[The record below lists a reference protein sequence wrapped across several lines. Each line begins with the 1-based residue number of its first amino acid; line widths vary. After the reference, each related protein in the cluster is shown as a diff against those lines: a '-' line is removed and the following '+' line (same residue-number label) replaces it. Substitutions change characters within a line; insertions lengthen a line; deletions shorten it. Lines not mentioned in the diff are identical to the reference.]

1 MRNVNQVEVRNKL
14 QAEVQRH
21 IVKRLPRKRLLIGL
35 LLIILCSSVLS
46 GIGSLAYASD
56 YRNDLPIAKA
66 GVQHLQ
72 KAALLLATLR
82 QNPLDANHIA
92 LAQQEF
98 TVALQNFNRVNA
110 DLQFVPG
117 IAALLPI
124 YGNRIHAALHLV
136 PLATA
141 LSQAGI
147 SGCDLLELLTA
158 RLHNPLNAQIPGI
171 TMADI
176 TLITQSIHDIQT
188 SLTTANNELNQLQ
201 PADLQ
206 FDTSISRQMNIMRT
220 DLPTLQVWINAIEQ
234 ALPSAPTILG
244 IDMPANYLIEVLDT
258 TELRPGGGFIGNYGI
273 ATFSNGLL
281 TATRITDTDLLDHPF
296 ADAGFSIPFPPQYG
310 WFDIALGNW
319 GLRDSNLDADFPTD
333 ARSAETLYTKEGGNI
348 PIQGVI
354 AITPTFIEHVLTI
367 TGPITIPEYHE
378 TVNAQNLIER
388 IHYHQLGDE
397 EGSDNIASPDGY
409 SSLRKHFTAL
419 LAEHLFAHIHQLA
432 ASHAGDFLQLI
443 FNSVGPKDLQIYFN
457 DTHVETLLHNA
468 HLDAAIQTP
477 PYDNL
482 LIVDANI
489 AANKANN
496 FITSTLDDNITIDA
510 AGNAVHHATLHY
522 AWITP
527 GQNYGYPL
535 YRDYVRV
542 YAPLGSLLQTQDG
555 WQPRGTGKAFG
566 HEVWA
571 GFFTLTNGQTSSIML
586 TWQVPRAA
594 THDAHG
600 WHYQEMVQRQA
611 SVVWTIHAQ
620 LTLPSCA
627 TVTNT
632 AGGLQTNGK
641 QSAILNQT
649 LTENTLSTI
658 DYTC

>member
-1 MRNVNQVEVRNKL
+1 MRNVNQVEVRNKQ
-14 QAEVQRH
+14 QAEAH
-21 IVKRLPRKRLLIGL
+21 GHNAKSLPRKSLLIGL
-35 LLIILCSSVLS
+35 LLIILCSFVLS
-46 GIGSLAYASD
+46 GVGSLAYATD

-66 GVQHLQ
+66 GVQHLE
-72 KAALLLATLR
+72 KAEALLATLR
-82 QNPLDANHIA
+82 QNPLDTDHIA

-98 TVALQNFNRVNA
+98 TAALQNFDRVNG

-136 PLATA
+136 PLAIA

-188 SLTTANNELNQLQ
+188 SLMAANNEVNQLQ
-201 PADLQ
+201 PSDLQ
-206 FDTSISRQMNIMRT
+206 FDPSIGKLMNSMHT
-220 DLPTLQVWINAIEQ
+220 YLPALQAWISAIYQ
-234 ALPSAPTILG
+234 VLPSVPAILG
-244 IDMPANYLIEVLDT
+244 IGMPANYLIEVLDA

-273 ATFSNGLL
+273 ASFSNGLL
-281 TATRITDTDLLDHPF
+281 TTTRITDTDLLDHPF
-296 ADAGFSIPFPPQYG
+296 ADAGFGIPFPPQYR

-333 ARSAETLYTKEGGNI
+333 ARSAETLYTQEGGNI
-348 PIQGVI
+348 PVQGVI

-378 TVNAQNLIER
+378 TVSAQNLVER

-432 ASHAGDFLQLI
+432 ASHAGEFLQLI
-443 FNSVGPKDLQIYFN
+443 LNAVGPKDLQIYFN
-457 DTHVETLLHNA
+457 DAHIETLLHNA

-496 FITSTLDDNITIDA
+496 FITSTLDDSVTIDA
-510 AGNAVHHATLHY
+510 DGNAVHHATLHY
-522 AWITP
+522 AWTTP
-527 GQNYGYPL
+527 GQNYGSPL

-542 YAPLGSLLQTQDG
+542 YAPPGSVLQTQDG
-555 WQPRGTGKAFG
+555 WQTHRTSEAFG

-571 GFFTLTNGQTSSIML
+571 GFFTLTYGQTNTITL
-586 TWQVPRAA
+586 TWQVPHAA
-594 THDAHG
+594 TRDAHG

-611 SVVWTIHAQ
+611 SVAWTVHTRI
-620 LTLPSCA
+620 TLPSCA
-627 TVTNT
+627 TLTGT
-632 AGGLQTNGK
+632 SGGLKSVGK
-641 QSAILNQT
+641 QTAMLNQS
-649 LTENTLSTI
+649 LTENILSTI
-658 DYTC
+658 NYTC